1 MSDPEPQL
9 DNHEHQ
15 VTPLEL
21 FFDLVFVF
29 AITQVT
35 SLLSH
40 DATWAGVLH
49 GMLIL
54 VALWWAWTGYAWLT
68 STLDVDEGGV
78 RLAMLAA
85 MGAMLVAALAVP
97 GAFADDAVLFG
108 VAYLLVRLLHIVLYA
123 IVGRDDPDLLAAV
136 LRFAPTSIFGASLLV
151 LAGFLEGDVRI
162 VVWVVAL
169 AIDYVGPAV
178 LGAGRGW
185 RVAPEHFA
193 ERHGLV
199 ILIALGESIVAIGV
213 GAGFELTTRVIIAA
227 GLAIVVVSALWW
239 LYFDVAAIFART
251 RLREATGVEQARLAR
266 DAYSYLHLP
275 MVAGI
280 VLFAFGLKTTLGHVG
295 DELRQPRLLADRGL
309 RSDPLSRASDAGP
322 APRARD
328 LTPGSVSDVGRGAV
342 LVGGDV
348 KCGGVDGRS
357 PAAHDHGSC
366 STSFRPAPS
375 PCSLRR
381 CCSATSSVLARCCA
395 TVSSRRVASGR
406 WTDSSTGSSV
416 SGPRTH
422 ARTTRAARLIG
433 RADMLCEETASDLQ
447 QAEGRV
453 RAETE
458 AELRAR
464 LGEDGYAA
472 VCAEGRALSL
482 EDALA
487 LALRPD

>member
-9 DNHEHQ
+9 EDQEHQ

-40 DATWAGVLH
+40 DATWGGVLH
-49 GMLIL
+49 GMLVL

-97 GAFADDAVLFG
+97 GAFADDAVLFA

-123 IVGRDDPDLLAAV
+123 IVGRDDPDLLGAV
-136 LRFAPTSIFGASLLV
+136 LRFAPTSIVGASLLV

-169 AIDYVGPAV
+169 AIDYLGPAV

-185 RVAPEHFA
+185 RIAPEHFA

-227 GLAIVVVSALWW
+227 ALAIVVVSALWW
-239 LYFDVAAIFART
+239 LYFDVAAIFARR

-280 VLFAFGLKTTLGHVG
+280 VLFALGLKTTLGHVG
-295 DELRQPRLLADRGL
+295 DELDTVPAVGLCGGAALYLLGHIAFLFRATRRLFRRRTVGAVVLLAL
-309 RSDPLSRASDAGP
+309 I
-322 APRARD
+322 
-328 LTPGSVSDVGRGAV
+328 
-342 LVGGDV
+342 
-348 KCGGVDGRS
+348 
-357 PAAHDHGSC
+357 PAATAIPALAALGLV
-366 STSFRPAPS
+366 SFV
-375 PCSLRR
+375 CSLIVAYEVIRYR
-381 CCSATSSVLARCCA
+381 AHRMQVRHPELAT
-395 TVSSRRVASGR
+395 
-406 WTDSSTGSSV
+406 
-416 SGPRTH
+416 
-422 ARTTRAARLIG
+422 
-433 RADMLCEETASDLQ
+433 
-447 QAEGRV
+447 
-453 RAETE
+453 
-458 AELRAR
+458 
-464 LGEDGYAA
+464 
-472 VCAEGRALSL
+472 
-482 EDALA
+482 
-487 LALRPD
+487 